1 MKGIKETLETHIRK
15 MDWLEALESDMTQL
29 EYAKLRVKII
39 EDLKEALTRQEYK
52 EVLYKD
58 IADNLTPN
66 KE

>member
-29 EYAKLRVKII
+29 EYAKLRVKVV
-39 EDLKEALTRQEYK
+39 EDLFEALTRQEYK